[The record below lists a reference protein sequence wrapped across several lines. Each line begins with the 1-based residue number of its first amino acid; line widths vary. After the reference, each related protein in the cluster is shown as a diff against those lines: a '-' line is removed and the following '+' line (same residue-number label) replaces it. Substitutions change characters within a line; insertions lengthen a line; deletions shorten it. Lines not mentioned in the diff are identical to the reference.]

1 VTTTALLIE
10 ILLSGTLASV
20 WVLLGTRLLFPDA
33 LAVAFG
39 ALSRSNSLGN
49 LIAAVGLLAIY
60 LLGWVAH
67 FIGEML
73 LDRFYQSR
81 YRDELFAKAG
91 VPFFTVR
98 TVVFQCG
105 SEASIDDIQ
114 LDRQILRITRAAATN
129 LMVIALL
136 ILPQPAI
143 DLWRKV
149 ALSSAALGLAGFA
162 LAYWQIRYQ
171 STFRKFL
178 DVYNVIQQTSAAP
191 GSRQNHSEA
200 TVSITPQKV
209 AQNDRQSFVAAIEKA
224 ITAGSD
230 ISLAPF
236 RFTTDRRNELLF
248 FLKPEL
254 FAGRSPDDLHEL
266 LNLILGRIE
275 EAGLRIDG
283 AHALSGSWLRTYGV
297 MDRHYGYINQLSRG
311 ASKMLSDADKA
322 EILRR
327 LEWNAP
333 HSGVPFV
340 GGHEF
345 LEGHPSYDAQSVN
358 QLWETKK
365 SIKLRG
371 GLYVQGFEV
380 DGKPFVMVD
389 GFHPQQLSHY
399 TADQQRIVVALC
411 HSDTDWATLRD
422 RLIGDTFPERAIPES
437 IRGILWSERHSLEL
451 REISVAYNYVHLSAG
466 PFEGLHEIRN
476 FLGSGLVEGFR
487 LEDTVVGRA
496 MTAAGYSRAVI
507 ERVLSN
513 PMTSRARDLFSVTE
527 NMNTDDAVRFLQQE
541 PEITAQRV

>member
-1 VTTTALLIE
+1 MTTTALLIE

-20 WVLLGTRLLFPDA
+20 WFLLGARLLFPDA
-33 LAVAFG
+33 LATAFG
-39 ALSRSNSLGN
+39 ALSQSNSLGN
-49 LIAAVGLLAIY
+49 LIAAVGVLAIY

-67 FIGEML
+67 FMGEML

-81 YRDELFAKAG
+81 YRDELFAQAG

-98 TVVFQCG
+98 TVVFQSG

-129 LMVIALL
+129 LMVIAVL
-136 ILPQPAI
+136 IGPQPGI

-149 ALSSAALGLAGFA
+149 ALSSAALGLAGLA
-162 LAYWQIRYQ
+162 LAYWRIRYQ

-178 DVYNVIQQTSAAP
+178 DVYNVIQQTSTTP
-191 GSRQNHSEA
+191 RNQLNHSEA
-200 TVSITPQKV
+200 HVSTTATVTPH
-209 AQNDRQSFVAAIEKA
+209 DRSSLVIAIEKA
-224 ITAGSD
+224 VAAGKD
-230 ISLAPF
+230 VPLAPF

-254 FAGRSPDDLHEL
+254 FSGRSPEVLDEL

-283 AHALSGSWLRTYGV
+283 AYALSGSWLRAHGV

-311 ASKMLSDADKA
+311 ASKILSDDDKA

-327 LEWNAP
+327 LEWNASP
-333 HSGVPFV
+333 SGVSFV

-345 LEGHPSYDAQSVN
+345 LQENPSYDAEGVN
-358 QLWETKK
+358 RLWETQK

-371 GLYVQGFEV
+371 GLYVQRFEV
-380 DGKPFVMVD
+380 EGKPFVMVD

-399 TADQQRIVVALC
+399 TVDQQRIVVALC
-411 HSDTDWATLRD
+411 HSDTDWSTLRD
-422 RLIGDTFPERAIPES
+422 RLIGDTFPERAVPES
-437 IRGILWSERHSLEL
+437 LRGVLWSERERLDL
-451 REISVAYNYVHLSAG
+451 KEISVAYNYVHLSAG

-487 LEDTVVGRA
+487 VEETVVGRA
-496 MTAAGYSRAVI
+496 MTATGYSRDAI

-527 NMNTDDAVRFLQQE
+527 NMNTNVALGFLQQE
-541 PEITAQRV
+541 MPPQ